1 MYNFIYIVV
10 DTDSMEIPHGRIHI
24 VHKKPK
30 RGTKTYYYARKSARV
45 NGRPRTVWSFPLGTA
60 EDIVK
65 HYTNRILDHIE
76 FQPFSFGLP
85 AAFLAI
91 AEQTRFFEI
100 VNQIA
105 PKKMVNG
112 ALTTGQ
118 YLLIMMMGRALGP
131 LSKAETGRRFSDTFL
146 NLFWNPIHHINTQ
159 NLVNHMDKCT
169 VDAVEKITD
178 RFGTTLISLGLKP
191 ASVVF
196 WDHTN
201 HSTYIEN
208 WGEKNLPYPGH
219 AKDKRFDRNLV
230 GTSIVLSRDEIP
242 LYHTVYPGNENDTHL
257 FSRCVADV
265 VRKIK
270 KLWRMPTE
278 KITLVFDKGN
288 NSQDNLEDVLRQC
301 HIVGSLSF
309 DEVPGLIDVP
319 LDEYRFLRRTSTG
332 TAEQVYRTSRQLWD
346 LGEFTVIVTY
356 NPQTA
361 KRKKRTWEKNRDI
374 ITRKLTEL
382 QKKFL
387 REKGPGRRMTVK
399 GLTSAII
406 QAIPKQYRGV
416 YWWDISGDPRQFTWG
431 LLTEKEEQMIQ
442 RFGKQIIF
450 TDLSKWDT
458 LRIVKSYHSKYK
470 VEKAFH
476 WLHDKLL
483 IPIPPFYHNK
493 DDRIRVHIF
502 LCIMALSFIRLIKKQ
517 TKRISTVSDERLLD
531 ELRGLQVALMKDI
544 RTQEVQLKVMAM
556 TPIQAAVFSQLQL
569 DRYIKAI

>member
-1 MYNFIYIVV
+1 
-10 DTDSMEIPHGRIHI
+10 MEIPAGNIHI
-24 VHKKPK
+24 AHMKPQ
-30 RGTKTYYYARKSARV
+30 RGTKTYYYARKTARV
-45 NGRPRTVWSFPLGTA
+45 NGKPRVVWSFPLGTA

-65 HYTNRILDHIE
+65 HYTNRMLDHIE
-76 FQPFSFGLP
+76 FRPFSFGLP

-91 AEQTRFFEI
+91 AEQTKFFEI

-118 YLLIMMMGRALGP
+118 YLLIMMMGRAFGP
-131 LSKAETGRRFSDTFL
+131 FSKAETGRRFSDTFL
-146 NLFWNPIHHINTQ
+146 NLLWHPVHQMNTP

-178 RFGTTLISLGLKP
+178 RFGATLVSQGLKP
-191 ASVVF
+191 SSVVF

-201 HSTYIEN
+201 HSTCIEN
-208 WGEKNLPYPGH
+208 WGEKNLPMPGH

-242 LYHTVYPGNENDTHL
+242 LYHTVYPGNENDVHL
-257 FSRCVADV
+257 FNRCVDDV

-270 KLWRMPTE
+270 KLWRMSTE

-288 NSQDNLEDVLRQC
+288 NSQDNLEDVLHRC

-309 DEVPGLIDVP
+309 DEVPGLADVP
-319 LDEYRFLRRTSTG
+319 LEEYRFLRQTNTG
-332 TAEQVYRTSRQLWD
+332 TPEQTYRTSRSLWD
-346 LGEFTVIVTY
+346 LGEFTLIVTF
-356 NPQTA
+356 NPGTA
-361 KRKKRTWEKNRDI
+361 KRKKRTWEKNREI
-374 ITRKLTEL
+374 INRKLMEL

-387 REKGPGRRMTVK
+387 RTGGRGRRMTVK
-399 GLTSAII
+399 GLTTAII

-416 YWWDISGDPRQFTWG
+416 YWWDITGEPRTFTWK
-431 LLTEKEEQMIQ
+431 LLTENEEQMMQ

-458 LRIVKSYHSKYK
+458 QRIVKSYHSKYK

-517 TKRISTVSDERLLD
+517 TKRISAVSDERLLD
-531 ELRGLQVALMKDI
+531 ELRELQVALVKDV
-544 RTQEVQLKVMAM
+544 RTQEAQLKVMAM
-556 TPIQAAVFSQLQL
+556 TPVQAAVFSQLQL

>member
-1 MYNFIYIVV
+1 
-10 DTDSMEIPHGRIHI
+10 MEIPKGHIHI
-24 VHKKPK
+24 IHTKPN
-30 RGTKTYYYARKSARV
+30 RGTKTYYYARKTARV
-45 NGRPRTVWSFPLGTA
+45 NGKPKVVWSFPLGTV
-60 EDIVK
+60 ENIIK
-65 HYTNRILDHIE
+65 QYTNRILDHIE

-85 AAFLAI
+85 AAFLAV
-91 AEQTRFFEI
+91 AEQTKFFEI

-131 LSKAETGRRFSDTFL
+131 FSKAKTGRQFSDTFL
-146 NLFWNPIHHINTQ
+146 NLFWNPAHHMNTQ

-178 RFGTTLISLGLKP
+178 RFGATLVSQGLKP
-191 ASVVF
+191 SSVVF

-201 HSTYIEN
+201 HSTCIEN
-208 WGEKNLPYPGH
+208 WGEKNLPYPGY
-219 AKDKRFDRNLV
+219 AKDKRFDKNLI
-230 GTSIVLSRDEIP
+230 GTSIVLSKDEIP
-242 LYHTVYPGNENDTHL
+242 LYHTVYPGNENDVHL
-257 FSRCVADV
+257 FSRCVDDV
-265 VRKIK
+265 IRKINR
-270 KLWRMPTE
+270 LWRMPTE

-319 LDEYRFLRRTSTG
+319 LAEYRFLSQTSTG
-332 TAEQVYRTSRQLWD
+332 TSMQAYRTSRPLWD
-346 LGEFTVIVTY
+346 LGEFTLVATY

-361 KRKKRTWEKNRDI
+361 KRQKRTWEKNREI
-374 ITRKLTEL
+374 INKKLTEL

-387 REKGPGRRMTVK
+387 RTGGRGRRMTVK
-399 GLTSAII
+399 GLTTAIT
-406 QAIPKQYRGV
+406 QTIPKQYRGV
-416 YWWDISGDPRQFTWG
+416 YWWDITGEPRTFTWK
-431 LLTEKEEQMIQ
+431 LLTENEEQMMQ

-458 LRIVKSYHSKYK
+458 LRIVQSYHRKYK

-502 LCIMALSFIRLIKKQ
+502 ICIMALSFIRLIKRK
-517 TKRISTVSDERLLD
+517 TKRISGVSDERLLD
-531 ELRGLQVALMKDI
+531 ELRELQVALVKDV

-556 TPIQAAVFSQLQL
+556 TPVQAAVFSQLQL